1 MKGYTV
7 FIKQSAQKQISKLP
21 FLYQNKV
28 KKVILDLEK
37 QPRPHG
43 YIKLTGAD
51 NIYRIRVGVY
61 RIVYEIADK
70 LLMIYIFDV
79 EHRKDVYR

>member
-7 FIKQSAQKQISKLP
+7 IIKQSTKKQTSKLP
-21 FLYQNKV
+21 VTYQNKV
-28 KKVILDLEK
+28 KKVVLDLEK

-43 YIKLTGAD
+43 YIKLTGA
-51 NIYRIRVGVY
+51 NNVY

>member
-1 MKGYTV
+1 MGFTV
-7 FIKQSAQKQISKLP
+7 IIKQSAQKQISKLP
-21 FLYQNKV
+21 VAYQNKV
-28 KKVILDLEK
+28 KQVILALEK

-43 YIKLTGAD
+43 YIKLTGTD

-70 LLMIYIFDV
+70 HLLIYIFDV
-79 EHRKDVYR
+79 EHRKDAYR